1 MEKDLEEYQVIP
13 KIKKRMKEKEGVTAD
28 QVKGYNR
35 RVLGSPVF
43 QVHVEMLEEF
53 DNKKI
58 RAQKMLLEKNEEI
71 KHLEVCLKIQ
81 AQKANDA
88 EQFIIDCFG
97 TKSYE
102 WQKYKSFN

>member
-13 KIKKRMKEKEGVTAD
+13 KIKRRMKDKEGVTAD

-35 RVLGSPVF
+35 RVLNSPVF

-58 RAQKMLLEKNEEI
+58 RAQRMLAEKDKEI
-71 KHLEVCLKIQ
+71 KHLLTCLDIQ
-81 AQKANDA
+81 AAKAKHA
-88 EQFIIDCFG
+88 EQFIIDEFG

-102 WQKYKSFN
+102 WQKYKSS

>member
-13 KIKKRMKEKEGVTAD
+13 KIKRRMKDKEGVTAD

-35 RVLGSPVF
+35 RVLNSPVF

-58 RAQKMLLEKNEEI
+58 RAQKILTEKEKEI
-71 KHLEVCLKIQ
+71 KHLLTCLDIQ
-81 AQKANDA
+81 AQRANKA
-88 EQFIIDCFG
+88 EQFIIDEFG

-102 WQKYKSFN
+102 WQKYKSS